1 MNTDE
6 SVRLK
11 LNIVLIS
18 KISVSE
24 KFYTHDHEMILQ
36 FLKLLKN
43 IVFFTFTL
51 EKIKRALNTDSIF
64 DRPCHDQAYHYY
76 ILK

>member
-6 SVRLK
+6 SLRLK

-36 FLKLLKN
+36 FLKVLKLSFLYVYVGKDKEGFEYRFN
-43 IVFFTFTL
+43 I
-51 EKIKRALNTDSIF
+51 
-64 DRPCHDQAYHYY
+64 
-76 ILK
+76 